1 VVAPTPYLTLPLG
14 APTVTLWLVVPNNP
28 ALLGFIFYAQSFA
41 TFTTPWL
48 SSNGIEATLGL

>member
-1 VVAPTPYLTLPLG
+1 MLPL
-14 APTVTLWLVVPNNP
+14 AIPNNP